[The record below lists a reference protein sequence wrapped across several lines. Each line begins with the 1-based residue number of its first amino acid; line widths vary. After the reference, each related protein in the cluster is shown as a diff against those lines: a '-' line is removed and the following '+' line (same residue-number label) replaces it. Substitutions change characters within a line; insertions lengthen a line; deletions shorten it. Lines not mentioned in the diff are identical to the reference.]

1 MSSSDTNAV
10 AVQGGVA
17 GGTTSVSGSTHS
29 ADGKT
34 NQLKNTFASGKVQD
48 IVQEVLCSNGQ
59 QSAQILAHVSTR
71 SFTGSRGGLRIDK
84 RYVARVTSSDGSA
97 PDQCFYVHLAYK
109 LIPPH
114 SGQSTEY
121 KAYDVQLGVRNALSN
136 KNIVAPSG
144 RLVLDTMW
152 KPESAANAS
161 ESTPSKGGSSD
172 IYVHD
177 AIIAPNTAF
186 ESGSPSDIIKLDTV
200 DLTTDVYGT
209 LLTDAYV
216 YQNTTL
222 LHKDAQY
229 GGITSDGYDAV
240 MKAVA
245 ETLYYADAP
254 DKHPAL
260 TRLAEHSILHRGTIK
275 TSGSGHD
282 ALERHYV
289 FRVDNAPYN
298 VHAFVSYPTPKRH
311 SANNV
316 QDPKSA
322 PTLAVRLVHAQTFTL
337 SPFLAASCSAAT
349 SAEKQQFAIHG
360 SAAPRSHEASEQNGA
375 GERGTDTGTH
385 SPSGND
391 AAATTHT
398 GADGA
403 HSAGST
409 TDASPASHSSTQPQA
424 ITPPSQAA
432 PIALPIIVVN
442 DYERDLQP
450 ISSNAGHVEYL
461 KRVTEQHAVSADMN
475 AALIESLVR
484 ITYAGKE
491 SLERADASFVAL
503 LQGGNIQVNGNVL
516 TADANS
522 GSSDDVDSALSA
534 LRRALKWKPGIAD
547 LLLRAII
554 NTCDTTSN
562 GFTVVHSD
570 GNLSR
575 IQPTITQTLKLCSD
589 PATHSKVTIT
599 RNLQLEY
606 KIGDH
611 AFKTSVNVGYKLSLN
626 TREDGRAE
634 LAIENI
640 CATAAPIL
648 TAGHASSK
656 VLSYPWCKDS
666 VVSDL
671 SQLLAAECA
680 PSLAVSAFIGQRG
693 LWEGMFLKPS
703 SSGGSSKFEFT
714 RNAAKESISEFFSG
728 SGSTT
733 LSQISDGA
741 LRSLVPPLSRRGTY
755 NALEISGLF
764 RAVAEHFGITIK
776 DVTEQSASHPIS
788 GQDVVGVT
796 AGTRV
801 KRIYKISPT
810 SSTAEDIFL
819 HVEYDVLL
827 VETESYSRS
836 FERVKDTDYVICNLK
851 VGCAKGQSGASSCS
865 MMEFP
870 VPATV
875 SSSRS
880 VVASTPASKTAST
893 PATAPVATTASKTA
907 AAAPTATAATTPATT
922 PASKFADIA
931 SDLSAGGTP
940 EQKDNSDISAV
951 SSKHGENEYTTRSD
965 TDSKRDTV
973 QLPVQS
979 LRDESRGVNR
989 DAACSSSTESEEDS
1003 SLWMTSGQFRNA
1015 GKINHTLNN
1024 REVLRAV
1031 LFPKKVD
1038 AEHYTSHVISRMAQ
1052 ICVGW
1057 SNATSPTIN
1066 NISSNV
1072 TKLGDSHKSYKV
1084 TKAADVSV
1092 DGDVLSISVEYKISK
1107 KRRNRD
1113 DGSGNTYI
1121 VYVITNAKLT
1131 IKKRGGAAQ
1140 AAIFSIPDTRSK
1152 SVLAP
1157 YQNAK
1162 TEYATAHPHKKHT
1175 SAPKASEEKKVKTAL
1190 KEETATET
1198 LQERATTGSREE
1210 GITTTLE
1217 EKEVTA
1223 ALKEEKATET
1233 LKEERAAT
1241 VLEEKEA
1248 TETLKEGIATTL
1260 EEEEVTAALKEEKAT
1275 ETLEEKKVKT
1285 PLEEEKATETLKE
1298 RATATSKERAT
1309 AKRKASKWVENTVFV
1324 VESAPDDHEKKER
1337 CFIVVWFWWFVGLL
1351 LKLWA
1356 CIVAAA
1362 LWCYNLILRC
1372 CCCAPETADNTSTV
1386 NLRDFAALKRTKQ
1399 QPRMHGS
1406 GVEELGSDE
1415 YTHLFNSPIDDD
1427 IETREDA
1434 RTQQDIGASL
1444 AAVSSERVGAQ
1455 KCAPGSVLDDS
1466 EVASVVTS
1474 NYSAAMMSGA

>member
-29 ADGKT
+29 ADSET
-34 NQLKNTFASGKVQD
+34 AQLKNTFASGKVQD
-48 IVQEVLCSNGQ
+48 IVQKVLCSNGQ
-59 QSAQILAHVSTR
+59 QSAQVLAHISTR

-84 RYVARVTSSDGSA
+84 RYVARVTSSDGST
-97 PDQCFYVHLAYK
+97 PDKCFYVHLAYK

-391 AAATTHT
+391 AA
-398 GADGA
+398 GIQA
-403 HSAGST
+403 H
-409 TDASPASHSSTQPQA
+409 
-424 ITPPSQAA
+424 
-432 PIALPIIVVN
+432 PIELPIIVVN
-442 DYERDLQP
+442 DYERDLRST
-450 ISSNAGHVEYL
+450 ISSAPNHVEYL

-516 TADANS
+516 TADATS

-534 LRRALKWKPGIAD
+534 LRLALKWHPGMDD

-570 GNLSR
+570 GKLSR
-575 IQPTITQTLKLCSD
+575 IQPTITQTLELCSD

-648 TAGHASSK
+648 TQGHAPPK
-656 VLSYPWCKDS
+656 ALSYPWCKDS

-693 LWEGMFLKPS
+693 LYEGMFLKPS
-703 SSGGSSKFEFT
+703 SSGGSSKFKCT
-714 RNAAKESISEFFSG
+714 TNAAKERISQFFSKNS
-728 SGSTT
+728 SGSVQT
-733 LSQISDGA
+733 LSQISDST
-741 LRSLVPPLSRRGTY
+741 LRSLVPPLSRRGAD
-755 NALEISGLF
+755 NALEISGLV
-764 RAVAEHFGITIK
+764 RAVAKHFGITIK
-776 DVTEQSASHPIS
+776 DVTEQSSASYPS
-788 GQDVVGVT
+788 RGNEVVGVI

-810 SSTAEDIFL
+810 SSTAEDIFV

-827 VETESYSRS
+827 VETEFYSKNL
-836 FERVKDTDYVICNLK
+836 EHAKDTEYVICNLK
-851 VGCAKGQSGASSCS
+851 VGCAQGQPGASSCN

-870 VPATV
+870 ATV
-875 SSSRS
+875 WSSRS
-880 VVASTPASKTAST
+880 IINNASTARTAITAS
-893 PATAPVATTASKTA
+893 TTASKSA
-907 AAAPTATAATTPATT
+907 DSTPDSST
-922 PASKFADIA
+922 
-931 SDLSAGGTP
+931 GGTP

-965 TDSKRDTV
+965 TESKRYTV
-973 QLPVQS
+973 QLSVQS
-979 LRDESRGVNR
+979 LRDESREVNR

-1015 GKINHTLNN
+1015 DKIKRALNN
-1024 REVLRAV
+1024 RESLRAV
-1031 LFPKKVD
+1031 LFPKDVD
-1038 AEHYTSHVISRMAQ
+1038 AKNYTSHVISRMAQ

-1057 SNATSPTIN
+1057 SDATSPTIN

-1072 TKLGDSHKSYKV
+1072 TKLGDLHKSYKV

-1092 DGDVLSISVEYKISK
+1092 DSDVLSISVEYKISK
-1107 KRRNRD
+1107 QRRNRD

-1131 IKKRGGAAQ
+1131 IKKRGRAAQ

-1175 SAPKASEEKKVKTAL
+1175 STPKAS
-1190 KEETATET
+1190 
-1198 LQERATTGSREE
+1198 
-1210 GITTTLE
+1210 
-1217 EKEVTA
+1217 
-1223 ALKEEKATET
+1223 
-1233 LKEERAAT
+1233 
-1241 VLEEKEA
+1241 
-1248 TETLKEGIATTL
+1248 
-1260 EEEEVTAALKEEKAT
+1260 
-1275 ETLEEKKVKT
+1275 EEKKVKT
-1285 PLEEEKATETLKE
+1285 PLEEERATETLKE

-1434 RTQQDIGASL
+1434 RTQQDIGTSL

>member
-1 MSSSDTNAV
+1 MRSTVAAATSWFSSPLKGNVALSHTVNNMLLIWLFGARYRRQRGSTARMHTLYRRILDRERRGGGTLDMSSSDINAV

-29 ADGKT
+29 ADNET
-34 NQLKNTFASGKVQD
+34 EQLKNTFASGKVQD
-48 IVQEVLCSNGQ
+48 IVQKVLCSNGQ
-59 QSAQILAHVSTR
+59 QSAQVLAHVSTR
-71 SFTGSRGGLRIDK
+71 SFTGSHGGLRIDK
-84 RYVARVTSSDGSA
+84 RYVARVTSSDGST
-97 PDQCFYVHLAYK
+97 PDKCFYVHLAYK
-109 LIPPH
+109 LIPPR
-114 SGQSTEY
+114 SGQSTEH

-152 KPESAANAS
+152 KPEGAANAS
-161 ESTPSKGGSSD
+161 ESTPSDSGSSD
-172 IYVHD
+172 IHVHD

-186 ESGSPSDIIKLDTV
+186 EPGSQSDIITLGMV
-200 DLTTDVYGT
+200 DLTADVYGT

-298 VHAFVSYPTPKRH
+298 VHAFVSYPAPKRH
-311 SANNV
+311 SASNV

-337 SPFLAASCSAAT
+337 SPFLAASCSAET
-349 SAEKQQFAIHG
+349 SAVKQQFAIHG

-385 SPSGND
+385 SPSGD
-391 AAATTHT
+391 DE
-398 GADGA
+398 ADI
-403 HSAGST
+403 
-409 TDASPASHSSTQPQA
+409 QA
-424 ITPPSQAA
+424 N

-442 DYERDLQP
+442 DYERDLRP
-450 ISSNAGHVEYL
+450 TISSASNHVEYL

-484 ITYAGKE
+484 ITCAGEE
-491 SLERADASFVAL
+491 SLKRADDSFAAL
-503 LQGGNIQVNGNVL
+503 LRNGDVEVNGEVL
-516 TADANS
+516 TAAERSD
-522 GSSDDVDSALSA
+522 SSDNVDSALSA
-534 LRRALKWKPGIAD
+534 LRLALKWHPGMAD

-570 GNLSR
+570 KELSR
-575 IQPTITQTLKLCSD
+575 IQPTITQKLKLCSD

-606 KIGDH
+606 KIGDQ

-648 TAGHASSK
+648 TEGHASPK

-671 SQLLAAECA
+671 SQLLAAKCA

-693 LWEGMFLKPS
+693 LYEGMFLKPS
-703 SSGGSSKFEFT
+703 SPGGSSKFQCT
-714 RNAAKESISEFFSG
+714 TNAAKERISQFFSKNS
-728 SGSTT
+728 SGSVLQ
-733 LSQISDGA
+733 LSQISNST
-741 LRSLVPPLSRRGTY
+741 LRSLVPPLSRRGAD
-755 NALEISGLF
+755 NALEISGLV
-764 RAVAEHFGITIK
+764 RAVAKHFGITIK
-776 DVTEQSASHPIS
+776 DVTEQSSASYPIR
-788 GQDVVGVT
+788 GNEVVGVI

-810 SSTAEDIFL
+810 SSTAEDIFV

-827 VETESYSRS
+827 VETEFYSKNL
-836 FERVKDTDYVICNLK
+836 EHGKDTEYVICNLK
-851 VGCAKGQSGASSCS
+851 VGCAQGQSGASSCN

-870 VPATV
+870 VTV
-875 SSSRS
+875 WSSRGIIS
-880 VVASTPASKTAST
+880 NASTARTAITAS
-893 PATAPVATTASKTA
+893 TTASKSA
-907 AAAPTATAATTPATT
+907 DSTPDSST
-922 PASKFADIA
+922 
-931 SDLSAGGTP
+931 GGTS

-951 SSKHGENEYTTRSD
+951 SFEHRANEYKTRSD
-965 TDSKRDTV
+965 TESKKDAV
-973 QLPVQS
+973 QPPVQP
-979 LRDESRGVNR
+979 LRSDESREVNR

-1003 SLWMTSGQFRNA
+1003 SLWLTSGKFRNA
-1015 GKINHTLNN
+1015 DKIRRALNN
-1024 REVLRAV
+1024 RESLRAV
-1031 LFPKKVD
+1031 LFPKDVD
-1038 AEHYTSHVISRMAQ
+1038 AKNYTSHVISRMAQ
-1052 ICVGW
+1052 ICLDRGD
-1057 SNATSPTIN
+1057 ATPPTIY

-1092 DGDVLSISVEYKISK
+1092 DSDVLSISVEYAISK
-1107 KRRNRD
+1107 QRRNRD

-1162 TEYATAHPHKKHT
+1162 TEYATAHPHKKHP

-1223 ALKEEKATET
+1223 
-1233 LKEERAAT
+1233 
-1241 VLEEKEA
+1241 
-1248 TETLKEGIATTL
+1248 TL
-1260 EEEEVTAALKEEKAT
+1260 EEQ
-1275 ETLEEKKVKT
+1275 KVKT

-1324 VESAPDDHEKKER
+1324 VESSPDDHEKKER

-1362 LWCYNLILRC
+1362 LWCYSLILRC

-1474 NYSAAMMSGA
+1474 NYSAAAMMSGA

>member
-10 AVQGGVA
+10 ALQGGVA

-29 ADGKT
+29 ADGET
-34 NQLKNTFASGKVQD
+34 EQLKNTFASGKVQD
-48 IVQEVLCSNGQ
+48 IVQKVLCSNGQ
-59 QSAQILAHVSTR
+59 QSAQVLAHISTR

-84 RYVARVTSSDGSA
+84 RYVARVTSSDGST
-97 PDQCFYVHLAYK
+97 PDKCFYVHLAYK

-391 AAATTHT
+391 AA
-398 GADGA
+398 GIQA
-403 HSAGST
+403 H
-409 TDASPASHSSTQPQA
+409 
-424 ITPPSQAA
+424 
-432 PIALPIIVVN
+432 PIELPIIVVN
-442 DYERDLQP
+442 DYERDLRST
-450 ISSNAGHVEYL
+450 ISSASNHVEYL

-516 TADANS
+516 TADATS

-534 LRRALKWKPGIAD
+534 LRQALKWKPGIAD

-611 AFKTSVNVGYKLSLN
+611 AFKTSVNVGYELSLN

-648 TAGHASSK
+648 TEGHASSK

-680 PSLAVSAFIGQRG
+680 PSLAVSAFIGRRG

-714 RNAAKESISEFFSG
+714 RNAAKERISEFFSG

-951 SSKHGENEYTTRSD
+951 SSKHGENEYKTRSD

-979 LRDESRGVNR
+979 LRDESREVNR

-1015 GKINHTLNN
+1015 NKIKRALNN
-1024 REVLRAV
+1024 RESLRAV
-1031 LFPKKVD
+1031 LFPKDVD
-1038 AEHYTSHVISRMAQ
+1038 AKNYTSHVISRMAQ
-1052 ICVGW
+1052 ICLDRGD
-1057 SNATSPTIN
+1057 ATPPTIE

-1092 DGDVLSISVEYKISK
+1092 DSDVLSISVEYKISK
-1107 KRRNRD
+1107 QRRNRD

-1131 IKKRGGAAQ
+1131 IKKRGRAAQ

-1190 KEETATET
+1190 KEEVTA
-1198 LQERATTGSREE
+1198 
-1210 GITTTLE
+1210 TLE
-1217 EKEVTA
+1217 EQ
-1223 ALKEEKATET
+1223 
-1233 LKEERAAT
+1233 
-1241 VLEEKEA
+1241 
-1248 TETLKEGIATTL
+1248 
-1260 EEEEVTAALKEEKAT
+1260 
-1275 ETLEEKKVKT
+1275 KVKT
-1285 PLEEEKATETLKE
+1285 PLEEERATETLKE

-1362 LWCYNLILRC
+1362 LWCYSLILRC

-1474 NYSAAMMSGA
+1474 NYSAAAMMSGA

>member
-10 AVQGGVA
+10 TVQGSVA
-17 GGTTSVSGSTHS
+17 GGTTSVSGSAHS
-29 ADGKT
+29 GDSATK
-34 NQLKNTFASGKVQD
+34 QLKDTFARGKAQD
-48 IVQEVLCSNGQ
+48 IVQKVLCSDEQ

-84 RYVARVTSSDGSA
+84 RYVARVTSSDGSE
-97 PDQCFYVHLAYK
+97 PGKCFYVHLAYK

-121 KAYDVQLGVRNALSN
+121 KAYDVQLGVRDALSN
-136 KNIVAPSG
+136 KSIVAPSG
-144 RLVLDTMW
+144 SLVLNTVW
-152 KPESAANAS
+152 KPESAS

-186 ESGSPSDIIKLDTV
+186 EPGSQSDIITLGTV
-200 DLTTDVYGT
+200 DLTADVYGT

-298 VHAFVSYPTPKRH
+298 VHAFVSYPIPKRH
-311 SANNV
+311 SADNV

-337 SPFLAASCSAAT
+337 SPFLAASCSADT

-385 SPSGND
+385 SPSGD
-391 AAATTHT
+391 DE
-398 GADGA
+398 ADI
-403 HSAGST
+403 
-409 TDASPASHSSTQPQA
+409 QA
-424 ITPPSQAA
+424 N

-442 DYERDLQP
+442 DYERDLRP
-450 ISSNAGHVEYL
+450 TISSASNHVEYL

-484 ITYAGKE
+484 ITCAGEE
-491 SLERADASFVAL
+491 SLKRADDSFAAL
-503 LQGGNIQVNGNVL
+503 LRNGDVEVNGEVL
-516 TADANS
+516 TAAERSD
-522 GSSDDVDSALSA
+522 SSDNVDSALSA
-534 LRRALKWKPGIAD
+534 LRLALKWHPGMAD

-570 GNLSR
+570 RELSR
-575 IQPTITQTLKLCSD
+575 IQPTITQKLKLCSD

-648 TAGHASSK
+648 TEGHASPK
-656 VLSYPWCKDS
+656 ALSYPWCKDS

-671 SQLLAAECA
+671 SQLLAAKCA

-733 LSQISDGA
+733 LSQISDSA

-764 RAVAEHFGITIK
+764 LAVAEHFGITIK
-776 DVTEQSASHPIS
+776 DVTAQSASYPIS

-880 VVASTPASKTAST
+880 VVASTPASK
-893 PATAPVATTASKTA
+893 
-907 AAAPTATAATTPATT
+907 
-922 PASKFADIA
+922 FADIA

-965 TDSKRDTV
+965 TESKRYTV
-973 QLPVQS
+973 QLSVQS
-979 LRDESRGVNR
+979 LRDESREVNR

-1015 GKINHTLNN
+1015 NKINHTLNN

-1057 SNATSPTIN
+1057 SDATSPTIN

-1072 TKLGDSHKSYKV
+1072 TKLGNSHKSYKV

-1092 DGDVLSISVEYKISK
+1092 DSDVLSISVEYKISK
-1107 KRRNRD
+1107 QRRNRD

-1241 VLEEKEA
+1241 VLEEEEA

-1260 EEEEVTAALKEEKAT
+1260 EEEEVTAALEEGIAT
-1275 ETLEEKKVKT
+1275 TLEEEEVTAALKEEVTATLEEQKVKT

-1399 QPRMHGS
+1399 QPRMHAS
-1406 GVEELGSDE
+1406 GVEELGNDE
-1415 YTHLFNSPIDDD
+1415 YTHLFHSPIDDD

-1434 RTQQDIGASL
+1434 RTQQDIGTSL

>member
-1 MSSSDTNAV
+1 MRSTVAAATSWFSSPLKGNVALSHTVNNMLLIWLFGARYRRQRDSTARMYTLYRRILDRERRGGTLDMSSSNTNAV

-34 NQLKNTFASGKVQD
+34 EQLKNTFASGKVQD
-48 IVQEVLCSNGQ
+48 IVQKVLCSNGQ
-59 QSAQILAHVSTR
+59 QSAQVLAHISTR
-71 SFTGSRGGLRIDK
+71 SFAGSRGGLRIDK
-84 RYVARVTSSDGSA
+84 RYVARVTSSDGST
-97 PDQCFYVHLAYK
+97 PDKCFYVHLTYK

-152 KPESAANAS
+152 KPENAANAS
-161 ESTPSKGGSSD
+161 ESTPSEGGSSD

-298 VHAFVSYPTPKRH
+298 VHAFVSYPTPKRR
-311 SANNV
+311 SNV

-385 SPSGND
+385 SPSGNY
-391 AAATTHT
+391 AA
-398 GADGA
+398 DIQA
-403 HSAGST
+403 H
-409 TDASPASHSSTQPQA
+409 
-424 ITPPSQAA
+424 
-432 PIALPIIVVN
+432 PIELPIIVVN
-442 DYERDLQP
+442 DYERDLRST
-450 ISSNAGHVEYL
+450 ISSASNHVEYL

-516 TADANS
+516 TADTTS

-534 LRRALKWKPGIAD
+534 LRLALKWHPGMDD

-570 GNLSR
+570 GKLSR
-575 IQPTITQTLKLCSD
+575 IQPTITQTLELCSG

-640 CATAAPIL
+640 RATAAPIL
-648 TAGHASSK
+648 TVGHASPK

-693 LWEGMFLKPS
+693 LYEGMFLKPL
-703 SSGGSSKFEFT
+703 SSGGSSKFKCT
-714 RNAAKESISEFFSG
+714 TNAAKERISQFFSKNS
-728 SGSTT
+728 SGSVQT
-733 LSQISDGA
+733 LSQISDST
-741 LRSLVPPLSRRGTY
+741 LCSLVPPLSRRGAN
-755 NALEISGLF
+755 NALEISGLV
-764 RAVAEHFGITIK
+764 RAVAKHFGITIK
-776 DVTEQSASHPIS
+776 DVTEQSSASYPS
-788 GQDVVGVT
+788 RGNEVVGVI

-810 SSTAEDIFL
+810 SSTAEDIFV

-827 VETESYSRS
+827 VETEFYSKNL
-836 FERVKDTDYVICNLK
+836 EHVKDTEYAICNLK
-851 VGCAKGQSGASSCS
+851 VGCAQGQPGASSCN

-870 VPATV
+870 ATV
-875 SSSRS
+875 WSSRS
-880 VVASTPASKTAST
+880 ITNNASTARTAITAS
-893 PATAPVATTASKTA
+893 TTASKSA
-907 AAAPTATAATTPATT
+907 DSTPDSST
-922 PASKFADIA
+922 
-931 SDLSAGGTP
+931 GGTS

-951 SSKHGENEYTTRSD
+951 SFKYGESVYKTRSD
-965 TDSKRDTV
+965 TESNRDTV
-973 QLPVQS
+973 QLSVQS
-979 LRDESRGVNR
+979 LRDESREVNR

-1015 GKINHTLNN
+1015 NKIKRALNN

-1052 ICVGW
+1052 ICLDRGD
-1057 SNATSPTIN
+1057 ATPPTIG

-1092 DGDVLSISVEYKISK
+1092 DSDVLSISVEYAISK
-1107 KRRNRD
+1107 QRRNRD

-1162 TEYATAHPHKKHT
+1162 TEYATAHPHKKHP

-1223 ALKEEKATET
+1223 
-1233 LKEERAAT
+1233 
-1241 VLEEKEA
+1241 
-1248 TETLKEGIATTL
+1248 TL
-1260 EEEEVTAALKEEKAT
+1260 EEQ
-1275 ETLEEKKVKT
+1275 KVKT

-1324 VESAPDDHEKKER
+1324 VESSPDDHKKKER

-1362 LWCYNLILRC
+1362 LWCYSLILRC

-1399 QPRMHGS
+1399 QPRMHAS

-1415 YTHLFNSPIDDD
+1415 YTHLFNSPIDND

-1474 NYSAAMMSGA
+1474 TYSAAAMMSGA

>member
-1 MSSSDTNAV
+1 MRSTVAAATSWFSSPLKGNVALSHTVNNMLLIWLFGARYRRQRGSTARMHTLYRRILDRERRGGGTLDMSSSDTNAV

-34 NQLKNTFASGKVQD
+34 AQLKNTFASGKVQD
-48 IVQEVLCSNGQ
+48 IVQKVLCSNGQ

-71 SFTGSRGGLRIDK
+71 SFTGSHDGLRIDK
-84 RYVARVTSSDGSA
+84 RYVARVTSSDDST
-97 PDQCFYVHLAYK
+97 PDKCFYVHLAYK
-109 LIPPH
+109 LIPPR
-114 SGQSTEY
+114 SGQSTDY

-186 ESGSPSDIIKLDTV
+186 ESGSPSDIIKLGTV

-216 YQNTTL
+216 YQNTML
-222 LHKDAQY
+222 LHKNAQY
-229 GGITSDGYDAV
+229 SGITNDGYDAV

-245 ETLYYADAP
+245 ETLYYADVP

-260 TRLAEHSILHRGTIK
+260 TRLAEYSILHRGTIK

-311 SANNV
+311 SANNA

-322 PTLAVRLVHAQTFTL
+322 STLAVRLVHAQTFTL
-337 SPFLAASCSAAT
+337 STFLAASCSAAT

-375 GERGTDTGTH
+375 GERGTDTGAH

-391 AAATTHT
+391 AA
-398 GADGA
+398 GIQA
-403 HSAGST
+403 H
-409 TDASPASHSSTQPQA
+409 
-424 ITPPSQAA
+424 
-432 PIALPIIVVN
+432 PIELPIIVVN
-442 DYERDLQP
+442 DYERDLQST
-450 ISSNAGHVEYL
+450 ISSASNHVEYL

-484 ITYAGKE
+484 ITCAGEE
-491 SLERADASFVAL
+491 SLKRADASFAAL
-503 LQGGNIQVNGNVL
+503 LRNGYVKVNGEVL
-516 TADANS
+516 TAAEGSD
-522 GSSDDVDSALSA
+522 SSDNVNSALSA
-534 LRRALKWKPGIAD
+534 LRLALKWHPGMDD

-570 GNLSR
+570 GKLSR
-575 IQPTITQTLKLCSD
+575 IQPTITQTLELCSD

-648 TAGHASSK
+648 TGGHASPN

-671 SQLLAAECA
+671 SQLLAAKCA

-693 LWEGMFLKPS
+693 LYEGMFLKP

-714 RNAAKESISEFFSG
+714 RNAAKQSISEFFSG

-741 LRSLVPPLSRRGTY
+741 LRSLVPPLSRRGAY
-755 NALEISGLF
+755 NAPEISGLF

-776 DVTEQSASHPIS
+776 DVTEQSTSHPIS

-979 LRDESRGVNR
+979 LRDESREVNR

-1003 SLWMTSGQFRNA
+1003 GLRLPRGKFRNA
-1015 GKINHTLNN
+1015 DKIKRALNN
-1024 REVLRAV
+1024 RESLRAV
-1031 LFPKKVD
+1031 LFPKDVD
-1038 AEHYTSHVISRMAQ
+1038 AKNYTSHVISRMAQ
-1052 ICVGW
+1052 ICLDRGD
-1057 SNATSPTIN
+1057 ATPPTID

-1084 TKAADVSV
+1084 TKAANVSV
-1092 DGDVLSISVEYKISK
+1092 DSDVLSISVEYKISK
-1107 KRRNRD
+1107 QRRNRD

-1140 AAIFSIPDTRSK
+1140 AAIFSIPDTRSE

-1162 TEYATAHPHKKHT
+1162 TEYATAHQHKKHP

-1190 KEETATET
+1190 KEET
-1198 LQERATTGSREE
+1198 
-1210 GITTTLE
+1210 
-1217 EKEVTA
+1217 
-1223 ALKEEKATET
+1223 
-1233 LKEERAAT
+1233 
-1241 VLEEKEA
+1241 
-1248 TETLKEGIATTL
+1248 
-1260 EEEEVTAALKEEKAT
+1260 
-1275 ETLEEKKVKT
+1275 
-1285 PLEEEKATETLKE
+1285 ATETLKE

-1399 QPRMHGS
+1399 QPRMHAS

-1434 RTQQDIGASL
+1434 RTQQDIGTSL

-1474 NYSAAMMSGA
+1474 NYSAAAMMSGA